1 MNTRPRQFDVIY
13 LAADHAGFELKNSV
27 KDWLTTE
34 GFVVIDGGAE
44 VYDAEDD
51 FPDYIV
57 PAVRAMAADE
67 RAAAIVFGGSGQGE
81 AMAANRV
88 KGVRAAVYYGGD
100 KTLPILSRE
109 HNDANVLSL
118 GARFVSP
125 DDAKWVIWE
134 WLHSPAR
141 TEEKYQRRNRKL
153 DSNVV

>member
-1 MNTRPRQFDVIY
+1 MNPRPRQFDVIY
-13 LAADHAGFELKNSV
+13 LGTDHAGFELKNIV
-27 KDWLTTE
+27 KDWLASE

-44 VYDAEDD
+44 VFDGDDD

-57 PAVRAMAADE
+57 PVVRAMVADE
-67 RAAAIVFGGSGQGE
+67 HAAALVFGGSGQGE

-88 KGVRAAVYYGGD
+88 KGARAAVYYGCD
-100 KTLPILSRE
+100 KSIPVLSRE

-134 WLHSPAR
+134 WLHTPAM
-141 TEEKYQRRNRKL
+141 TEEKYHRRNRKL